1 MKNRHIY
8 WRYKIKEKLCIG
20 QWCLSPLQSRHLGT
34 YTFLPIAM
42 SYFSESHWLSEI
54 SSYSK
59 VILVLGKAKSHRV
72 SNLACRG
79 TESHGWF
86 DVSPKNSAWDVIHEQ
101 AHCHDKAAN
110 HQLPIAAAFG
120 IIWIVSTEECSSLT
134 QNLVQICCHSVILNV
149 TATQYTCLLNR
160 VCCPHWLAQWSRH
173 CSCMLIPVHSPQLP
187 GYIDVA

>member
-1 MKNRHIY
+1 M
-8 WRYKIKEKLCIG
+8 
-20 QWCLSPLQSRHLGT
+20 
-34 YTFLPIAM
+34 
-42 SYFSESHWLSEI
+42 
-54 SSYSK
+54 
-59 VILVLGKAKSHRV
+59 

-187 GYIDVA
+187 GYIDVRQTVLIILTMAGLFLGRPHTLLCPCWRIFIHMRPEKSCGKENFWFSLIVKLFCWETC